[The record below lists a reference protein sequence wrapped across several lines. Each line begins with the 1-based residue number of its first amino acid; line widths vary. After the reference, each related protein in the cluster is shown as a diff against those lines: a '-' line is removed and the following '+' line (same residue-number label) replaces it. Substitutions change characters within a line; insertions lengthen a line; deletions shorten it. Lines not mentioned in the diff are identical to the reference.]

1 MAEIRVI
8 CDTDVL
14 IDYFDTQQSRHAAT
28 KKTLEGKIG
37 LDQVV
42 LSAITKMELISGA
55 TNKSELTAII
65 KKLDRFS
72 VVLLDPAITNL
83 SFTLMQTYKLS
94 HGLAIPDCLIAATAL
109 KTGLE
114 FFTYNTKDFKFMAK
128 LKLYKYDL

>member
-42 LSAITKMELISGA
+42 LSAITKMELISEA

-72 VVLLDPAITNL
+72 VVLLDPAIGWNFLHTIQKIL
-83 SFTLMQTYKLS
+83 SL
-94 HGLAIPDCLIAATAL
+94 
-109 KTGLE
+109 
-114 FFTYNTKDFKFMAK
+114 
-128 LKLYKYDL
+128 